1 MRNKVDNVKQ
11 MVKAANAANAADIG
25 GDSLELIHAVMHLYR
40 SQQYQVLRDG
50 PHGVT
55 HMDSKVMGY
64 FSQHPGATLSDL
76 AQHSGRDKAQLA
88 RLVAGLRER
97 GLLEGM
103 ADAADR
109 RNMRL
114 TLTAT
119 GQAVQKGLRQQ
130 TRRLAQRA
138 VAGLSETDQAQLRRL
153 LEAVRENL
161 STSA

>member
-1 MRNKVDNVKQ
+1 ML
-11 MVKAANAANAADIG
+11 G
-25 GDSLELIHAVMHLYR
+25 F
-40 SQQYQVLRDG
+40 
-50 PHGVT
+50 
-55 HMDSKVMGY
+55 
-64 FSQHPGATLSDL
+64 FSRHPQATLSDL